1 MREIKALDHAPDG
14 DDDDN
19 DSLNRQ
25 KRDSKRVCVCV
36 CVCVC
41 GIVLFCLPSLLH
53 GLISRW
59 QVYLSSERPAAR
71 HLHLWH

>member
-25 KRDSKRVCVCV
+25 KRDSKRVCV

>member
-36 CVCVC
+36 CVWHRL
-41 GIVLFCLPSLLH
+41 VLLAVSPTRPHFEVA
-53 GLISRW
+53 GLFVI
-59 QVYLSSERPAAR
+59 
-71 HLHLWH
+71 